1 MKNKIFT
8 IENFYIGQIKEF
20 KKYISIEDVIKFS
33 ELSGD
38 RNPIHIDENYANTSR
53 DKKRLVHGTLILSY
67 FSKIYGMIFPGN
79 GCTIAEQNVIY
90 KKPVYVDKTFRLVV
104 EIISIDEK
112 KRNLLFKNTCYD
124 DEKILVVGNTRVF
137 LP

>member
-1 MKNKIFT
+1 MSYLVANIPP
-8 IENFYIGQIKEF
+8 IE
-20 KKYISIEDVIKFS
+20 
-33 ELSGD
+33 
-38 RNPIHIDENYANTSR
+38 
-53 DKKRLVHGTLILSY
+53 
-67 FSKIYGMIFPGN
+67 
-79 GCTIAEQNVIY
+79 
-90 KKPVYVDKTFRLVV
+90 VYVDKTFRLVV